1 MRYLEPVFRPPSE
14 ASSYILQVTYGCSHN
29 ACTFCGMYRTK
40 RFTVR
45 PFDEVREDIE
55 QVARRYPGIRRVFL
69 ADGDAMI
76 LKTDK
81 LIAILDELGKAFVR
95 LDRVG
100 IYADARGIN
109 SKTGQ
114 ELLEL
119 RERKLGIVYLGLESG
134 NEDVLKSVVKGVT
147 AGEMTESVHRAKGAG
162 IKTSVIALLGLAG
175 KALSEAHAA
184 DTARVISA
192 MSPDYFSALTLTLV
206 PGTDLAEEAQRGD
219 FQMLTPEESL
229 EELYRMVEP
238 ISVSR
243 AVVFRTNHASNYVTL
258 KGTLPDDKS
267 AVLDK
272 IRWAIEHKVLRPE
285 WMRGL

>member
-14 ASSYILQVTYGCSHN
+14 AYSYILQVTYGCSHN

-40 RFTVR
+40 QFKVR

-55 QVARRYPGIRRVFL
+55 QAARRYPGIRRVFL

-81 LIAILDELGKAFVR
+81 LIATLDELGKAFVG
-95 LDRVG
+95 LERVG
-100 IYADARGIN
+100 TYADARGIN
-109 SKTGQ
+109 SKTGR
-114 ELLEL
+114 ELLDL
-119 RERKLGIVYLGLESG
+119 RARKLGIVYLGLESG
-134 NEDVLKSVVKGVT
+134 NEDVLASVVKGVT
-147 AGEMTESVHRAKGAG
+147 AGEMTESVHRGKEAG

-175 KALSEAHAA
+175 KAMSEAHAA

-206 PGTDLAEEAQRGD
+206 PGTELAEQAQRGD

-238 ISVSR
+238 VSVSR
-243 AVVFRTNHASNYVTL
+243 PVVFRTNHASNYVTA
-258 KGTLPDDKS
+258 KGTLPDDKK
-267 AVLDK
+267 AILHK
-272 IRWAIEHKVLRPE
+272 IRWAIEHKALRPE
-285 WMRGL
+285 SMRGL